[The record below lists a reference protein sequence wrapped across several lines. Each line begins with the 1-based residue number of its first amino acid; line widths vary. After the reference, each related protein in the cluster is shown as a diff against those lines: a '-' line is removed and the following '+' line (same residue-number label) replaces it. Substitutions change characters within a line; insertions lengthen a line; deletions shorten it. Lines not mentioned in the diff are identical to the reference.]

1 MALTETRGRLF
12 LANPVLDLQ
21 GALTVSYR
29 RDILLEHRQGLE
41 RGVETLWGYN
51 VNLDHFLADVVAG
64 DYGDLPASA
73 RDLAALTDSPLILT
87 TRTAPPHISESLKTS
102 LDGLGQT
109 PVTIPL
115 SSDLSAQSEPYDDRH
130 TATFLAIFKE
140 IAASLGMERRSI
152 KAGNPR

>member
-1 MALTETRGRLF
+1 M
-12 LANPVLDLQ
+12 
-21 GALTVSYR
+21 
-29 RDILLEHRQGLE
+29 
-41 RGVETLWGYN
+41 
-51 VNLDHFLADVVAG
+51 VAV

-115 SSDLSAQSEPYDDRH
+115 SSDLSAQSEPYDNRH

-140 IAASLGMERRSI
+140 IAASLGWNAVPSRQ
-152 KAGNPR
+152 ATPR